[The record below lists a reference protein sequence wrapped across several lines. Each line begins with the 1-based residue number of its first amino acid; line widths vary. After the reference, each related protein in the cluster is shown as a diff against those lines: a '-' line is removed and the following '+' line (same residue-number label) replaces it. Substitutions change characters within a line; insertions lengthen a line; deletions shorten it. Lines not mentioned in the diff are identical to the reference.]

1 MIFRY
6 QYETI
11 SIYIINPSK
20 MCVRKKRR
28 NISPSN
34 SNCIWMFVW
43 CMKTLMR
50 IDPSS
55 TQAAPPNKAG
65 EKPDWTRSPCG
76 QNGDRTMPESLL
88 LESLCLVTPSSGSER
103 QQVSKHMWE
112 EDTKQREERLQDCS
126 EWLTESLSRFDDVV
140 QGHDVEE
147 VWVCNRLNAEKRRR
161 MDIQW
166 QEIDPHIVEYSSKG
180 LVQLLYNHLF
190 IYFGASSPII
200 VKTG

>member
-1 MIFRY
+1 MVFLFRFLHYRKNLRKCSFAFKQALYTVCPSSSRPARSGWSRHSSNSSMLLNQSRFAIIISLKMRYLFLIFRY
-6 QYETI
+6 QYENI
-11 SIYIINPSK
+11 SIYIINASK
-20 MCVRKKRR
+20 ICAKKKRR

-34 SNCIWMFVW
+34 STCICMFVL

-55 TQAAPPNKAG
+55 TQAALPNEAG

-76 QNGDRTMPESLL
+76 QNGDGTMPESFL

-126 EWLTESLSRFDDVV
+126 E
-140 QGHDVEE
+140 
-147 VWVCNRLNAEKRRR
+147 
-161 MDIQW
+161 
-166 QEIDPHIVEYSSKG
+166 
-180 LVQLLYNHLF
+180 
-190 IYFGASSPII
+190 
-200 VKTG
+200 